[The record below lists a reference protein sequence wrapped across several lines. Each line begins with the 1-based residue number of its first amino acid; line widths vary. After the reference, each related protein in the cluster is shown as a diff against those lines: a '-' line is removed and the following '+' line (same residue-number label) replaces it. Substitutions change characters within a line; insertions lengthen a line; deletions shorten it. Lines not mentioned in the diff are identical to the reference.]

1 MLSTLKK
8 LALYFVVI
16 VCSQILVAC
25 ASQPEPD
32 VSSRDHEMEAE
43 LEEWKKLKP
52 GVQRLVAIESEL
64 KGLLSALEGIVVNEP
79 TARLE
84 TVNDGHNV
92 QTQTIEPVVFAEK
105 KMSEPPVLIAQVE
118 QPQRAVSTDNK
129 LTAPNAVGVS
139 VAEVKATKKAEEQK
153 TAAVAESKAV
163 IDSQASAE
171 QPVAAQTSTFSLQ
184 LASVTQEQ
192 AVNQTWVRL
201 KKRYPDVLGS
211 LDFHSEQVLVANKT
225 YYRVKAGRFDSYNEA
240 KQSCRLLLS
249 SGASC
254 IVNKG

>member
-8 LALYFVVI
+8 LALYVVVI
-16 VCSQILVAC
+16 LCSQILVAC

-32 VSSRDHEMEAE
+32 VSSRDDEMKAE

-84 TVNDGHNV
+84 TGSDGHNV
-92 QTQTIEPVVFAEK
+92 QTQTIEAVVFEEK
-105 KMSEPPVLIAQVE
+105 KMSQPPALIAQVE
-118 QPQRAVSTDNK
+118 QPRKALSTDNK
-129 LTAPNAVGVS
+129 LTAPNADTLS
-139 VAEVKATKKAEEQK
+139 MAEIKATKKADEK
-153 TAAVAESKAV
+153 NIAAVAESKVA
-163 IDSQASAE
+163 IESQAPVE
-171 QPVAAQTSTFSLQ
+171 QPVSTQTSTFSLQ

-192 AVNQTWVRL
+192 AVNQTWDRL